1 LRAFL
6 FPFLQRVE
14 IEGQKALLSASK
26 GKISRK
32 GQGVCTDRQER
43 RCWVFSSDLVSELI
57 IHIPVICRSVPHS
70 SQANIS
76 SKKGRH
82 DLWNPE
88 DSPGKRRAGDLSLP
102 LRFHFPLIPLY
113 QPLVPILLRSLSR
126 SIFRLGLELFS
137 PFSLGIDDLSRSITI
152 DRSLMIR
159 MIIIIII
166 AVGDIFIVLDPFGST
181 PTSSFQPFLFPFSF
195 FPGFF
200 DGQCFSFFFQ
210 LSGSEE
216 TSFSFLYRWGG
227 CSGSA
232 GGFGWRFLEG
242 GFRLS

>member
-1 LRAFL
+1 MDVPSRTPLL
-6 FPFLQRVE
+6 
-14 IEGQKALLSASK
+14 GLLSGPRFGVHHSYPGRLPTYPPFEPSK
-26 GKISRK
+26 SAPKKPEARK
-32 GQGVCTDRQER
+32 
-43 RCWVFSSDLVSELI
+43 
-57 IHIPVICRSVPHS
+57 
-70 SQANIS
+70 
-76 SKKGRH
+76 
-82 DLWNPE
+82 PE
-88 DSPGKRRAGDLSLP
+88 DSPSKRRAGDLSLP
-102 LRFHFPLIPLY
+102 LSFHFPLIPLY

-152 DRSLMIR
+152 DRPLMIR
-159 MIIIIII
+159 MIIINII
-166 AVGDIFIVLDPFGST
+166 GDIVLVILDPFGST
-181 PTSSFQPFLFPFSF
+181 PTSSFEAFLFPFSF